1 MSKFIIL
8 ALSAA
13 VAALAFPPPTGRG
26 ERPLPPET
34 PAEPPAR
41 IIEAGGE
48 AERRDQA
55 SKRAITAGRSVGAAP
70 KR

>member
-1 MSKFIIL
+1 VSKFIIL
-8 ALSAA
+8 ALGAT

-26 ERPLPPET
+26 ERPLPPEA
-34 PAEPPAR
+34 PIEPPAR

-48 AERRDQA
+48 AEAPDQP
-55 SKRAITAGRSVGAAP
+55 SKRAITAGRSAGAEP